1 MKDRTNSPL
10 SDGIDKRKRILYSI
24 TVSAVFL
31 SFALVL
37 KTLTSFYLPI
47 LGAAGLKV
55 DFSGIFTAFP
65 ALMFGPLYGGAVCAL
80 ADILGFLIKP
90 SGAYIPLMTITA
102 FASGFLIGLIWQFAV
117 KNIKKNNR
125 AVTAVIAAVFLLLG
139 VFGVTLH
146 ATLNADNVI
155 NGLTADSS
163 LLLTRGQLASAKI
176 SPLSRFVCSLARYS
190 NDTITIKQI
199 SNAGNAEI
207 LAIPEVY
214 DIDGYSYKITKIAAN
229 AFSDHNMLK
238 VLYLSSNIT
247 TIDKTAFEGTKGITI
262 YAPADSYAA
271 TYATEKGFIYTE
283 TDYNTFISEHNID
296 GLKLNTADYDIT
308 NKYRENLAGYI
319 NFLTIGFELISM
331 FVLTVLSISS
341 YVLYHTLKKAV
352 NGTSPGLTREGSYIR
367 ILLAVFIPR
376 FLITTI
382 NTEILRQYFAVWN
395 GRAFIVLWIP
405 RAAEEILSGIL
416 QAYIIMLLYAIY
428 ETKFKKKQIIIN
440 KINKIS

>member
-1 MKDRTNSPL
+1 MKDKTSSPL
-10 SDGIDKRKRILYSI
+10 TDGIDKRKRILYSI

-65 ALMFGPLYGGAVCAL
+65 ALIFGPLYGGAVCAL

-90 SGAYIPLMTITA
+90 SGAYIPLMTVTA
-102 FASGFLIGLIWQFAV
+102 FASGFLIGLIWRFAV

-125 AVTAVIAAVFLLLG
+125 TVAAAIAAVFLLLG

-146 ATLNADNVI
+146 ATLNADNII

-163 LLLTRGQLASAKI
+163 LLLTRGQLASTKM
-176 SPLSRFVCSLARYS
+176 SPLSRFVSNLARYS
-190 NDTITIKQI
+190 NDTITIKHTAD
-199 SNAGNAEI
+199 AGNAEI
-207 LAIPEVY
+207 IAIPEVY

-229 AFSDHNMLK
+229 AFSDNNALK
-238 VLYLSSNIT
+238 NLYLSSNIT
-247 TIDKTAFEGTKGITI
+247 VIDKEAFEGTEGITI
-262 YAPADSYAA
+262 YAPEDSYAA
-271 TYATEKGFIYTE
+271 TFAADNGFTYNK
-283 TDYNTFISEHNID
+283 TDYDTFISEHD
-296 GLKLNTADYDIT
+296 SDRFKLNTADYDIT

-319 NFLTIGFELISM
+319 NFLTIGFELISV
-331 FVLTVLSISS
+331 FVLIVINISS
-341 YVLYHTLKKAV
+341 YVSYHTSKKV
-352 NGTSPGLTREGSYIR
+352 INGSTPVLSREGSYIR

-376 FLITTI
+376 LLITTI

-428 ETKFKKKQIIIN
+428 ETKFKKKRIIIN
-440 KINKIS
+440 KIS

>member
-1 MKDRTNSPL
+1 MKNKTNYPL

-90 SGAYIPLMTITA
+90 SGAYIPPMTITA
-102 FASGFLIGLIWQFAV
+102 FASGFLIGLIWRFAV

-125 AVTAVIAAVFLLLG
+125 AVTAAIAVVFLLPG
-139 VFGVTLH
+139 IFGVTLH
-146 ATLNADNVI
+146 ATLNADHII

-163 LLLTRGQLASAKI
+163 LLLNRGQLASAEM

-190 NDTITIKQI
+190 NDTITIKHTADTG
-199 SNAGNAEI
+199 SPEI
-207 LAIPEVY
+207 IAIPEVY

-229 AFSDHNMLK
+229 AFSDNNALK
-238 VLYLSSNIT
+238 ALFLSSNIT
-247 TIDKTAFEGTKGITI
+247 VIDKTAFEGAEGITI

-271 TYATEKGFIYTE
+271 TYAADNGLLYT
-283 TDYNTFISEHNID
+283 TADYDTFKALYDIN

-319 NFLTIGFELISM
+319 NFLTIGFELISL
-331 FVLTVLSISS
+331 FVLIVISIGSYVSHQTSKKAINGTAPVLS
-341 YVLYHTLKKAV
+341 
-352 NGTSPGLTREGSYIR
+352 REGNYIR

-376 FLITTI
+376 LLITTI

-428 ETKFKKKQIIIN
+428 ETKFKKKRIIIN
-440 KINKIS
+440 KIS

>member
-1 MKDRTNSPL
+1 MKDKTNYPL
-10 SDGIDKRKRILYSI
+10 SEGIDRRKRILYSI

-102 FASGFLIGLIWQFAV
+102 FASGFLIGLIWRFAV

-125 AVTAVIAAVFLLLG
+125 AVTAAIAIVFLLPG
-139 VFGVTLH
+139 IFGVTLH
-146 ATLNADNVI
+146 ATLNADQII

-163 LLLTRGQLASAKI
+163 LLLNRGQLASAEM

-190 NDTITIKQI
+190 NDTITIKHT
-199 SNAGNAEI
+199 ADMGNAEI
-207 LAIPEVY
+207 IAIPEVY

-229 AFSDHNMLK
+229 AFSDNNALK
-238 VLYLSSNIT
+238 ALFLSSNIT
-247 TIDKTAFEGTKGITI
+247 FIDEAAFEGTEGITI

-271 TYATEKGFIYTE
+271 NHAADSGLSYTE
-283 TDYNTFISEHNID
+283 TDYDTFMAQHDINI
-296 GLKLNTADYDIT
+296 LKMNTADYDIT
-308 NKYRENLAGYI
+308 NKYRDNLAGYI
-319 NFLTIGFELISM
+319 NFLTIGFELISL
-331 FVLTVLSISS
+331 FVLIVIGIGS
-341 YVLYHTLKKAV
+341 YVSHQASKKVV
-352 NGTSPGLTREGSYIR
+352 NGTSPVLSREGNYIR

-376 FLITTI
+376 LLITTI

-428 ETKFKKKQIIIN
+428 ETKFKKKRIIIQ
-440 KINKIS
+440 KIS